1 MGSKAIVLVLVA
13 MIIAT
18 SGCATRSTAR
28 GSGDGG
34 TGLADGSDGDSA
46 VMPPNPGPNAVIS
59 GRVWAPGN
67 APGMVPAGQE
77 IPVFGAVVRVT
88 RGMPEAIPQT
98 AYCQRCVEVSGVH
111 AVASHDGSFTIGG
124 ITPGDYFLVVEK
136 GQFRIQTPITLGAGE
151 TLAVDQELTTLPSI
165 ADAAAGRF
173 VPRVAVA
180 SGSYDD
186 LQDVL
191 GKMQIGTVN
200 ASGSYEVAPG
210 SESIDFYA
218 NGGEEYGT
226 SAGSL
231 ASLVSNLDLM
241 RQYHIIFIP
250 CSSDDNTSALTDQG
264 NLRNIRDY
272 VALGGKLYVTD
283 WSGEWMDNVFP
294 AQITLQ
300 NGDTSDPFGGFGG
313 THDTP
318 AAAYNAGTN
327 TWDTSLFGDA
337 DGDSY
342 DSNNAE
348 VVDDDLFAWLNGQ
361 MGPSAEDPTLIS
373 TFDASHFDVVDSW
386 NTIEQTTPVQVGLDE
401 EGLPLIDSPKSY
413 VIGGHG
419 TDTPKL
425 PLTVTFE
432 PAGCGRVLYSTYHT
446 TDSAH
451 AGLVPQERI
460 LLYLIMEIGV
470 CIEEPI
476 LI

>member
-1 MGSKAIVLVLVA
+1 MGSKAILLVSAAVFL
-13 MIIAT
+13 AT
-18 SGCATRSTAR
+18 AGCATRSTAR
-28 GSGDGG
+28 GDGG
-34 TGLADGSDGDSA
+34 TGIIDGSGGDGSRGDGS
-46 VMPPNPGPNAVIS
+46 VIPNPGPNAIVT

-67 APGMVPAGQE
+67 APGMVPAGHE
-77 IPVFGAVVRVT
+77 IPVFGAVVRLT
-88 RGMPEAIPQT
+88 SGMPEPIPST
-98 AYCQRCVEVSGVH
+98 AYCQRCVEVSGIH
-111 AVASHDGSFTIGG
+111 GIAAHDGSFSIAG
-124 ITPGDYFLVVEK
+124 ITPGDYYLVVEK
-136 GQFRIQTPITLGAGE
+136 GQFRIQTPITLLAGE
-151 TLAVDQELTTLPSI
+151 TRAIEQELTTLPSI
-165 ADAAAGRF
+165 ADPAAGRF

-180 SGSYDD
+180 SGNYDD

-200 ASGSYEVAPG
+200 ASGTYEVAPG
-210 SESIDFYA
+210 SESIDFYT

-226 SAGSL
+226 PAGSL
-231 ASLVSNLDLM
+231 EDLVSNLDRM

-250 CSSDDNTSALTDQG
+250 CAADDNTSALQSQS

-294 AQITLQ
+294 AQLTLQ
-300 NGDTSDPFGGFGG
+300 NDDGIGFGSENA
-313 THDTP
+313 DTP
-318 AAAYNAGTN
+318 ASAYDAASNS
-327 TWDTSLFGDA
+327 WDTSLFGDA

-361 MGPSAEDPTLIS
+361 MGPDAEDPTIIG
-373 TFDASHFDVVDSW
+373 TFDPSHFDVVDSW
-386 NTIEQTTPVQVGLDE
+386 NTIEMTTPVQVGLDE
-401 EGLPLIDSPKSY
+401 EGLPLIDSPKAY

-419 TDTPKL
+419 TETPKL

-446 TDSAH
+446 TDTAH